1 MTLSNSKLK
10 KIIKI
15 KIPKLKKQIQEISNH
30 RFKGVYDDINPI
42 IQYGKHNIDQN
53 DCNKVVNLMKNLPLT
68 QSKEIERFENNVA
81 AYVGS
86 KYAVAVSSCSAGMHL
101 ACKVLKLDHTS
112 ELITSPI
119 SFVSTTNSGLH
130 CGSKV
135 NFADVNSES
144 LILLEKLLMK
154 C

>member
-15 KIPKLKKQIQEISNH
+15 KIPKLNKQIQEISNH
-30 RFKGVYDDINPI
+30 RFKGVFDDINP

-81 AYVGS
+81 DYVGS
-86 KYAVAVSSCSAGMHL
+86 KYAVAVSSCSA
-101 ACKVLKLDHTS
+101 
-112 ELITSPI
+112 
-119 SFVSTTNSGLH
+119 F
-130 CGSKV
+130 
-135 NFADVNSES
+135 S
-144 LILLEKLLMK
+144 L
-154 C
+154 